1 MEVTILVTP
10 RGNIHNRPV
19 LSFKG
24 LPIIDKEEFIYGLEE
39 KIENASKTFS
49 LNSKKQ
55 EHNLIDALK
64 IACRKYSNEKI
75 GKKTIYKY
83 QYC

>member
-1 MEVTILVTP
+1 MEVTILITP
-10 RGNIHNRPV
+10 KGNIHKRPI

-24 LPIIDKEEFIYGLEE
+24 LPILEEEEFIYGLEE
-39 KIENASKTFS
+39 EIESTAKTFS

-64 IACRKYSNEKI
+64 IHVGNI
-75 GKKTIYKY
+75 QKKKLVKNLLQILI
-83 QYC
+83 